1 MWYANYVM
9 LDWMTSC
16 SIVRSL
22 TDILLERAF
31 VSVTTAMILYEALF
45 SIAYDVRTLQMTP
58 RTHPGTTQVV
68 HCLVFDVLSCY
79 VRVRG
84 TTSSATG
91 YAVHPVVCYVVWS
104 GCTRSVVLKLD
115 ARVTPCMCVLATPKT
130 HIMLW
135 LQTD

>member
-1 MWYANYVM
+1 MR
-9 LDWMTSC
+9 T
-16 SIVRSL
+16 L

-31 VSVTTAMILYEALF
+31 VSVTTAMILCEALF

-79 VRVRG
+79 VRDDGLCHWLRG
-84 TTSSATG
+84 APCR
-91 YAVHPVVCYVVWS
+91 VEQFVWS

-115 ARVTPCMCVLATPKT
+115 ARVTPCMCALATPKT
-130 HIMLW
+130 HIIMLW